1 MSEIQRF
8 QQRKVKVFSTYQD
21 NQTAVDI
28 HVLQGERPMAKDNKR
43 LGNFNL
49 DGIPAAARG
58 VPQIEV
64 TFDIDANG
72 ILNVSAKDKGTGK
85 EQKITITDSSGLDK
99 DEVEKLKREAEAH
112 ASEDASLKA
121 KVEARN
127 ELDNLVYQSEK
138 QVTEMGDKLPADK
151 KSELES
157 AVTEAKQV
165 LENSD
170 AEAEQLNSAKEKI
183 SNILQAFAQEMYA
196 QAGAEGGENPEA
208 QASPSPESSA
218 SGNAETVDA
227 DFEVLDDEDKK

>member
-1 MSEIQRF
+1 
-8 QQRKVKVFSTYQD
+8 
-21 NQTAVDI
+21 
-28 HVLQGERPMAKDNKR
+28 
-43 LGNFNL
+43 
-49 DGIPAAARG
+49 
-58 VPQIEV
+58 
-64 TFDIDANG
+64 
-72 ILNVSAKDKGTGK
+72 
-85 EQKITITDSSGLDK
+85 
-99 DEVEKLKREAEAH
+99 
-112 ASEDASLKA
+112 LKA

-157 AVTEAKQV
+157 AVTEAKSV

-170 AEAEQLNSAKEKI
+170 ADADQLNSAKDKI

-218 SGNAETVDA
+218 AGNAETVDA